1 MTEMVTSGSMSGEG
15 KRGDGPLGE
24 SSNER
29 KCSLQAPPVRTAAA
43 PLLDST
49 GCGAPAQHP
58 RIQVGCGRGYEA
70 GCSSTRN
77 GPPARLQPT
86 RAIHVTGSAVA
97 GGASVTAGARRHPQ
111 KCGPE

>member
-49 GCGAPAQHP
+49 GTTTPAAAPLGGHSRAAAPNLNPPMSRRATAPNSNP
-58 RIQVGCGRGYEA
+58 RILRRRRANLNPRMLGLG
-70 GCSSTRN
+70 
-77 GPPARLQPT
+77 GP
-86 RAIHVTGSAVA
+86 H
-97 GGASVTAGARRHPQ
+97 
-111 KCGPE
+111 

>member
-49 GCGAPAQHP
+49 A
-58 RIQVGCGRGYEA
+58 
-70 GCSSTRN
+70 
-77 GPPARLQPT
+77 
-86 RAIHVTGSAVA
+86 SAWTA
-97 GGASVTAGARRHPQ
+97 GGCAVNAAGRRRN
-111 KCGPE
+111 CGPRVDLDSADVLSSAGGGAAAGGRFQKYGGR